1 MPAIIPSN
9 IKGIIFDLD
18 GTLYHMKWF
27 MKPYLTMRLLPHI
40 THLPKYMS
48 IRKEFMGKDMD
59 NGPTLLR
66 AMAKKLSQKA
76 GTYSPEI
83 YYTWIQ
89 NKFYPAFED
98 SMTLLRG
105 SRPGVTDCLRILKN
119 KKYKLGVL
127 SDFAHV
133 EERLLNLHI
142 PPDIFD
148 TILSS
153 ETEGALKPHTR
164 PFTTM
169 INRWEIPPCDILLI
183 GDRADT
189 DGAVAEK
196 LGLQFIQISDRVQ
209 KSGNTCNW
217 ATIKN
222 SLNQLPLIK

>member
-27 MKPYLTMRLLPHI
+27 MKPYLTLRLLPYFS
-40 THLPKYMS
+40 HLPNYMS
-48 IRKEFMGKDMD
+48 VRKEFMGKDMD
-59 NGPTLLR
+59 DGTTLLG
-66 AMAKKLSQKA
+66 AMAKKLSHKN
-76 GTYSPEI
+76 GTYTPET
-83 YYTWIQ
+83 YTTWIE

-105 SRPGVTDCLRILKN
+105 SRPGITDCLRILKN
-119 KKYKLGVL
+119 NNYKLGVL
-127 SDFAHV
+127 SDFAHIK
-133 EERLLNLHI
+133 ERLLNLHI

-148 TILSS
+148 SILSS

-169 INRWEIPPCDILLI
+169 INGWKIPPCDILLI

-209 KSGNTCNW
+209 KPGSACSWPALNNL
-217 ATIKN
+217 
-222 SLNQLPLIK
+222 LNQLPLIK